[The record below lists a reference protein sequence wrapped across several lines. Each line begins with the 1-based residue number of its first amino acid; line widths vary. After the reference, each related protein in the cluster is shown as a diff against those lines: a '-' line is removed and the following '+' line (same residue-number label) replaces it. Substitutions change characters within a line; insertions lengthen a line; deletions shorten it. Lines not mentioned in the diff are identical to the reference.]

1 MLWFE
6 IPVSTTES
14 VVRTVGFNAEYFESF
29 ISVAICSDRTA
40 ANGKILICAGPGN
53 NGGDGLV
60 AARHLVHFGLGSIF
74 SNRINTITFCS
85 YVTNATILGFSV

>member
-1 MLWFE
+1 M
-6 IPVSTTES
+6 
-14 VVRTVGFNAEYFESF
+14 GFNAECFESF

-74 SNRINTITFCS
+74 RNRMFTV
-85 YVTNATILGFSV
+85 VTLQLQLISGFPFNPYP